1 MRSRTKVWMGVIVA
15 LNVMAGLL
23 WAQGTDP
30 SKGASPQPP
39 DKALYPIPVPM
50 ASVTGRVLT
59 EVKGTPVAGAYV
71 RLEPVS
77 PGPIVIYGETAQGG
91 TPPPNV
97 RSDQAGQ
104 AGQPQPTTP
113 DKKPETQGPVVGGP
127 VYPTIYP
134 GLGAV
139 TDAEGN
145 FKIAA
150 YPGKFVVRVE
160 AQGFEP
166 EYFDNVKDRKGAR
179 EIELQYGMSPVELAI
194 KLKSISTL
202 AGKVTEAGTGNAIP
216 LGTVVAVAERIGL
229 KRSASLGP
237 DGTYLIE
244 GLMEGRYT
252 VQARARGYLPA
263 TYTSGTGS
271 DNNIVTVRQ
280 NTAVTGIDFALS
292 KGLSFSGK
300 VTVEGGD
307 GLAGVI
313 VVASRINAKEGLEQ
327 TAESGAD
334 GSYTMSGLLA
344 GDYIVYARKPGYG
357 LQVYPNAKDR
367 SQAKPVTVAADK
379 QPTDIHFALSRVGT
393 ILGTVTARA
402 DGKPVAGAIVTAY
415 GVAGFGSRQA
425 RTDAQGRYIIPDLPT
440 ADFLVTASAK
450 GFVTLFYENTPD
462 KAKAKQ
468 VRVLSDAHTAGID
481 FAMAPMAAIS
491 GTVTG
496 DGPIEGAQVMLSLRV
511 QIKPPEPR
519 PLPPEPG
526 RPVPMPLPYP
536 QPGYLMIVKTGANG
550 AFRFENVEAGA
561 YIVHASA
568 KGFIG
573 EYYDDVRSPDAA
585 KPIEV
590 AASQNITGINLS
602 LTALASISGKVAAA
616 DGKPLKGIE
625 VVAFVQR
632 PMRDGI
638 VPPPGGGPQP
648 LPAGQAGGPTTKE
661 GAVASSGQGGTQ
673 PRQPGSQPPQPPT
686 KDAPGSPPPSGQV
699 QPQPT
704 PSKDGAVPP
713 PFGQAGPQPQPTQRQ
728 TGAVADQKGGVVIQ
742 PGPVAPE
749 GVPIPPDGYV
759 TRFRAEVDAQTGTYK
774 IVGLPEGNYVV
785 RASADGYIPE
795 FNGDAESAE
804 KATPI
809 SVKDGDKIAN
819 VDFVLAKGGAISGF
833 VLGDG
838 DGRPVRGG
846 QVTAQLLGDGGSSSR
861 VEANGAFRVDG
872 LRDGRYLLRAEGP
885 GYVAEFYDDTR
896 QPDKAKLI
904 EIKGGSEVSDLI
916 IGLAHRSPVDFN
928 GDGIVDFEDFF
939 VFTIGFGQRKG
950 MPNYSLGMDLNSDGG
965 IDFED
970 FFAFV
975 SEFSK
980 GMKKAGKPVAGADAG
995 KASFT
1000 TTSATDRQSDAP
1012 SGLVAI
1018 RMTLDVADLAGYAAA
1033 LSYDREG
1040 LTFMRAER
1048 QDGGVP
1054 TVSSSP
1060 DGILLT
1066 DRASGPVTVTLTF
1079 RPAGDVRG
1087 GDLVT
1092 PKMIALI
1099 GADGGLRLLDVA
1111 AAMQADA
1118 TPKTFSLAQ
1127 NVPNPFNPAT
1137 QIAFETPAD
1146 GPVNLTVYN
1155 LLGQRVRVLV
1165 DERRVAGRYVATWD
1179 GRDELGRP
1187 TATGLYLYR
1196 LTAPGF
1202 TQTRKMMLLR

>member
-1 MRSRTKVWMGVIVA
+1 MRSRTKIWMGVIIA
-15 LNVMAGLL
+15 LNITAGLL
-23 WAQGTDP
+23 WAQGIDP
-30 SKGASPQPP
+30 SKGSPPPP
-39 DKALYPIPVPM
+39 DRALYPIPAPN
-50 ASVTGRVLT
+50 VTVIGRILT
-59 EVKGTPVAGAYV
+59 EVGRTPIAGAYV

-77 PGPIVIYGETAQGG
+77 PGPIVIYGEVAQPGP
-91 TPPPNV
+91 PPPNV
-97 RSDQAGQ
+97 RSDQAAGR
-104 AGQPQPTTP
+104 AGQPQTPTP
-113 DKKPETQGPVVGGP
+113 DKKPESATQGPVVGGP

-150 YPGKFVVRVE
+150 YPGKFVVRIE

-166 EYFDNVKDRKGAR
+166 EYYDNVKDKKDAKQ
-179 EIELQYGMSPVELAI
+179 IELQYGMPPVELAI
-194 KLKSISTL
+194 RLKSISTL
-202 AGKVTEAGTGNAIP
+202 AGKVTEAGTGNAVT
-216 LGTVVAVAERIGL
+216 LGTVVAAAERIGL

-244 GLMEGRYT
+244 GLLEGRYT

-292 KGLSFSGK
+292 KGLAFSGK
-300 VTVEGGD
+300 VTVEGG

-327 TAESGAD
+327 TAESGVD
-334 GSYTMSGLLA
+334 GSYTLSGLLA
-344 GDYIVYARKPGYG
+344 GDYIVYARKPGYAV
-357 LQVYPNAKDR
+357 QVYLNAKDR

-393 ILGTVTARA
+393 ILGTVTAKA
-402 DGKPVAGAIVTAY
+402 DGKPVAGAVVTAY

-425 RTDAQGRYIIPDLPT
+425 KTDAQGRYLIPDLPT

-468 VRVLSDAHTAGID
+468 VRVLSDAHTTDIN
-481 FAMAPMAAIS
+481 FAMAPLATIS
-491 GTVTG
+491 GTAIG
-496 DGPIEGAQVMLSLRV
+496 PDGPIEGAQVMLSLRI

-550 AFRFENVEAGA
+550 AFKFENVEAGA

-590 AASQNITGINLS
+590 AASQSVTGIDFRLIP
-602 LTALASISGKVAAA
+602 LASTSGKVAAA

-625 VVAFVQR
+625 GVAFVQR

-648 LPAGQAGGPTTKE
+648 LPAGQAGGPTTTKE

-686 KDAPGSPPPSGQV
+686 KDAPGSPPPSGQM
-699 QPQPT
+699 
-704 PSKDGAVPP
+704 
-713 PFGQAGPQPQPTQRQ
+713 GPQPQPTQRQ
-728 TGAVADQKGGVVIQ
+728 AGGSADQKGGVVIQ

-809 SVKDGDKIAN
+809 SVKDGDKITG

-846 QVTAQLLGDGGSSSR
+846 QVTAQLLGDGGNASR
-861 VEANGAFRVDG
+861 VQPNGAFRVDG

-904 EIKGGSEVSDLI
+904 EIKAGAEVIDLI
-916 IGLAHRSPVDFN
+916 IGLARQSPIDFN
-928 GDGIVDFEDFF
+928 GDGVVDFGDLFMF
-939 VFTIGFGQRKG
+939 AQRFGQRKG
-950 MPNYSLGMDLNSDGG
+950 MPQFNEAMDLNGDGG
-965 IDFED
+965 IDLED

-975 SEFSK
+975 SQFTK
-980 GMKKAGKPVAGADAG
+980 DLKRAGKPVAGAEAG
-995 KASFT
+995 RASFT
-1000 TTSATDRQSDAP
+1000 SASAP
-1012 SGLVAI
+1012 SGLVAV
-1018 RMTLDVADLAGYAAA
+1018 RMTLDATDLTGYAAA

-1079 RPAGDVRG
+1079 RPTGDVRG

-1099 GADGGLRLLDVA
+1099 GADGALRLLDVA
-1111 AAMQADA
+1111 AAVQADA
-1118 TPKTFSLAQ
+1118 TPKAFSLAQ
-1127 NVPNPFNPAT
+1127 NAPNPFNPAT

-1179 GRDELGRP
+1179 GKDEIGRP
-1187 TATGLYLYR
+1187 AATGLYLYR

-1202 TQTRKMMLLR
+1202 TQTRKMLLLR